1 MMVPILIL
9 AAGSARRMRGR
20 DKLLEDVDGTA
31 LLRRTVQNA
40 LAVTQAPVFVTLPS
54 CPHPRAGAIADLD
67 ARIVEVPDAASGMNA
82 SIAAGLG
89 ALPATAHAVMIVLAD
104 MPDLTRADLRR
115 VLDAVDLNTDSK
127 IWRATTAT
135 GEPGHPIVFRSDI
148 WSHLRALRGD
158 TGARDIVRQLRSQTV
173 WVSLPGNHART
184 DLDTPEAW
192 AAWRANRRF
201 T

>member
-1 MMVPILIL
+1 MVPILIL
-9 AAGSARRMRGR
+9 AAGSARRMQGR

-40 LAVTQAPVFVTLPS
+40 LAVTQAPVFVTLPP
-54 CPHPRAGAIADLD
+54 CPHPRAGAIADLN

-148 WSHLRALRGD
+148 WPHLRALRGD

-173 WVSLPGNHART
+173 WVPLPGNHART